1 MFKEKYILDL
11 LSGHLTQKGYASIV
25 GSIASMARH
34 YSWQKNIIVSD
45 TVTTFWT
52 DDDIKELTQQFFE
65 WIVVNKK
72 IKVY

>member
-34 YSWQKNIIVSD
+34 YSWQKILLYQTPLPRFGQMMISRNLPNSS
-45 TVTTFWT
+45 
-52 DDDIKELTQQFFE
+52 L
-65 WIVVNKK
+65 NGLL
-72 IKVY
+72 